1 MNINN
6 SDSDETIFL
15 NEIVIDYL
23 NDDSNCLE
31 LTNENM
37 GKDIK
42 DDSID
47 RVEFRS
53 RILHSSKINDNCYRI
68 LVKSFRKIFRII
80 KFDKIDQKK
89 LNILLDLNVIDL
101 THHNID
107 GIREEFP
114 NRLLELIIGKQNKL
128 QSLELTHV
136 NFTEKEFIEILN
148 SKKIE
153 LNNKIYIID
162 YVNTEKIIDSENF
175 LNSVFEVYV
184 DNNYSG
190 KIDLTL
196 YKSFY
201 KRLSNKIY
209 LQEKI
214 KLLANQI
221 NNLEEEVILYCLK
234 YLSGD
239 YFKLTISKKKPSFEK
254 NENNLK
260 LLQKLESLNIIYPI
274 KDKYLNKESEKIL
287 VVVK

>member
-1 MNINN
+1 
-6 SDSDETIFL
+6 L
-15 NEIVIDYL
+15 LQVH
-23 NDDSNCLE
+23 
-31 LTNENM
+31 
-37 GKDIK
+37 
-42 DDSID
+42 

-68 LVKSFRKIFRII
+68 LVKSFGKIFRII

-274 KDKYLNKESEKIL
+274 KEKYLNKESEKIL